1 MITLYDCYL
10 SNDTQTDGPTI
21 KSVVVASTWESREKE
36 HQDKVR
42 LTLQDIADGN
52 TQRAEERMN
61 TGDGGLAKHSA
72 VCNHQINWKGA
83 RIVGRERNTTQR
95 KFLEGIETL
104 KEKSKGKT
112 PLNSYN
118 NMEPWQPVIFEYL
131 RTS

>member
-1 MITLYDCYL
+1 M
-10 SNDTQTDGPTI
+10 
-21 KSVVVASTWESREKE
+21 WESREKE

-72 VCNHQINWKGA
+72 VCDHQINWEGA
-83 RIVGRERNTTQR
+83 RIVGRERNTAQR

-131 RTS
+131 GTS